1 MLHSADSLGPACVS
15 SSAPEQI
22 ELEGYLAINNNDAS
36 SLVSGSPKDAFEIE
50 LLRADG
56 LAGGRAGGYLCLSLS
71 LRGGDCD
78 AEEGRGEEENRGKE
92 RRGER
97 RTENGKGRESGASLC
112 WS

>member
-1 MLHSADSLGPACVS
+1 MPSVVVVVGEVVPVAKRARCCNSRFHLTLFAGR
-15 SSAPEQI
+15 
-22 ELEGYLAINNNDAS
+22 
-36 SLVSGSPKDAFEIE
+36 LVSGSPKDAFEIE

-78 AEEGRGEEENRGKE
+78 AEEGRGEEENRGKD